1 MNNFMTIK
9 NELDSLQ
16 AQKEKILLD
25 AGNKVASVMMTMN
38 KSGESNPKKIQND
51 LEKLVSPF
59 NKEERNQI
67 LLRAAAIV
75 IANL

>member
-25 AGNKVASVMMTMN
+25 AGNKVASVMMSMN

-51 LEKLVSPF
+51 LEKLISPF

>member
-25 AGNKVASVMMTMN
+25 AGNKVASVMMSMN

>member
-25 AGNKVASVMMTMN
+25 AGNKVASVMMSMN
-38 KSGESNPKKIQND
+38 KSGESNPKKIQTD
-51 LEKLVSPF
+51 LEKLISPF

>member
-1 MNNFMTIK
+1 MSNFMSIK

-25 AGNKVASVMMTMN
+25 AGNKVASVMMSMN
-38 KSGESNPKKIQND
+38 KSGESNPKKIQSD
-51 LEKLVSPF
+51 LEKLISPF
-59 NKEERNQI
+59 NKEERVQI
-67 LLRAAAIV
+67 LLRAASIV

>member
-25 AGNKVASVMMTMN
+25 AGNKVASVMMSMN
-38 KSGESNPKKIQND
+38 KSGESNPKKIQTD
-51 LEKLVSPF
+51 LEKLISPF
-59 NKEERNQI
+59 NKEERTKI

>member
-16 AQKEKILLD
+16 TQKEKILLD
-25 AGNKVASVMMTMN
+25 AGNKVASVMMSMN

-51 LEKLVSPF
+51 LEKLISPF